1 MSYNDGEDNR
11 PLPGALPCPF
21 CGGSNIATYAGST
34 FRWRYAACNECSAQ
48 ASEVR
53 IETISLPRDK
63 AIEVADRE
71 LLAAWNTRA
80 ARPEE
85 RRMTPKQLDALR
97 MLNDAFESHDGAP
110 VMQAIITRTDYRLLY
125 EALAEGTAGDRIAQE
140 LLSPPSPLGTPTGCQ
155 HRWIYVANPT
165 GQPYWQCEQCL
176 AASST
181 DPMPSLF
188 AAHDEGSK

>member
-80 ARPEE
+80 ARPEVE
-85 RRMTPKQLDALR
+85 PTKEQRQAISDLLLTMRDKMARGEEINWLAMPHEIWRALR
-97 MLNDAFESHDGAP
+97 EGGSYVP
-110 VMQAIITRTDYRLLY
+110 V
-125 EALAEGTAGDRIAQE
+125 
-140 LLSPPSPLGTPTGCQ
+140 PC
-155 HRWIYVANPT
+155 
-165 GQPYWQCEQCL
+165 
-176 AASST
+176 ASSPQKT
-181 DPMPSLF
+181 T
-188 AAHDEGSK
+188 